1 MKRVPPVDGE
11 WIDRTSRLDFTFEGR
26 RLTGFKGDTISS
38 ALAANGVTVVGR
50 SFKYHRP
57 RGLFSVANHD
67 VNAMFQVEHRGRS
80 VPNVRG
86 DVTPL
91 RAGMQITAVN
101 TAGGL
106 ETDRMA
112 GMERLAR
119 FLPVGFYYKAFHG
132 RWFPK
137 WERLIRLT
145 AGLGFVDKTTRTF
158 RTPKR
163 YAHTDVLVIGAG
175 PAGLAAAHEAAERG
189 SSVILADEWHE
200 PGGSALYARGGRSVD
215 EGVRRLVDLVK
226 AHRQVRFF
234 PNTFAAGYYA
244 DHWVSL
250 VGPEFLTKVRARA
263 VVVAQGAIEQPAVF
277 RGNDL
282 PGVMLASGAQRLLSR
297 YAVAP
302 ATRVVVLTA
311 NAEGYAAALDA
322 FHHGISVAGVL
333 DLRERAHASEAELA
347 GALRDRGIVVFHGA
361 KPVEARAGADHQVR
375 EVAFD
380 VEVSRGRSVR
390 HYLAAD
396 GLWMS
401 VGFAPANALLHQAG
415 AKMRYEAAIDQFVP
429 TQLPAGVF
437 ACGKVTGGYAL
448 NDRLAQGREAG
459 RLACT
464 HAAGSSNAPADSGS
478 SEAIQNLQSL
488 VLTPRASPS
497 HPYPVFP
504 HPKGK
509 EFIDFD
515 EDLQLR
521 DLADAFQEGFDSS
534 ELLKRYSTVGMG
546 PSQGKHSNLNAMRV
560 LAKLRKES
568 VAAVGPTT
576 ARPMF
581 HPVPLAH
588 LAGRGFHPHRRTAL
602 HDEHEKLRAVWM
614 PAGDWQ
620 RPEYYVRA
628 SKSRAASIEAEVR
641 TVRAGVGIID
651 VGTLGKIEA
660 HGPVAGDFL
669 DRVYTGQFS
678 TLKVGS
684 TRYGLALDESGV
696 IVDDGVIARLGK
708 ERFYFTTT
716 TGNSGTLFREL
727 GRLATLWRMPVG
739 LVNLTGHFAAFN
751 LAGPRARAVL
761 AKLTRLDLSHSAF
774 PYLGVR
780 EAEVAGV
787 RCRLMRVGFVGEIGY
802 EIHLPAGQAVDVWS
816 ALMHAGERFGIR
828 AFGVEAQ
835 RILRL
840 EKGHVIVGQDT
851 DGLTSPLEIG
861 AEWAMRMSKPF
872 FVGQRSLQILQ
883 RRAQRQKLV
892 GFTLP
897 EGSARPKECHLVIED
912 GRIAGRVTSIQHS
925 PTLGRA
931 IGLAFVEPA
940 IAQRGSFNIR
950 IERGEQVSA
959 TVASLPFYDARGA
972 RQALDEDF
980 TDVAEMIA

>member
-1 MKRVPPVDGE
+1 MKRLRPVQGE
-11 WIDRTSRLDFTFEGR
+11 WIDRTSPLEFAFEGR
-26 RLTGFKGDTISS
+26 RLTGFQGDTISS

-91 RAGMQITAVN
+91 LAGMKVTAVN

-137 WERLIRLT
+137 WERLIRRA
-145 AGLGFVDKTTRTF
+145 AGLGVVDEANRTF
-158 RTPKR
+158 PTPKR
-163 YAHTDVLVIGAG
+163 YAHADVLVIGAG
-175 PAGLAAAHEAAERG
+175 PSGLAAAHEAAERG
-189 SSVILADEWHE
+189 ANVILADEWPE
-200 PGGSALYARGGRSVD
+200 AGGSALYARAGRGVD
-215 EGVRRLVDLVK
+215 EGMQRLAEVAV
-226 AHRQVRFF
+226 AHRRVTFA
-234 PNTFAAGYYA
+234 PSTFAAGYYA

-250 VGPEFLTKVRARA
+250 VGPEYLTKVRARA

-302 ATRVVVLTA
+302 ASRVVIVTS

-322 FHHGISVAGVL
+322 FHHGIVVAGVL
-333 DLRERAHASEAELA
+333 DLRARAHPTEAALT
-347 GALRDRGIVVFHGA
+347 GAIRDRGIVVFHGV
-361 KPVEARAGADHQVR
+361 KLVEAHAAADRHVR
-375 EVAFD
+375 EIEFD
-380 VEVSRGRSVR
+380 VDVSQGRSAR

-396 GLWMS
+396 GVWMS

-415 AKMRYEAAIDQFVP
+415 AKMRYEAAIEQFVP

-437 ACGKVTGGYAL
+437 ACGKLAGAYEL

-459 RLACT
+459 RLAAA
-464 HAAGSSNAPADSGS
+464 HASRSLGSMLETDGGEALSKLQSAVLTSRGSPSNA
-478 SEAIQNLQSL
+478 
-488 VLTPRASPS
+488 
-497 HPYPVFP
+497 YPVFP

-509 EFIDFD
+509 EFVDLD
-515 EDLQLR
+515 EDLQLA
-521 DLADAFQEGFDSS
+521 DLLNAFQEGFDSS

-546 PSQGKHSNLNAMRV
+546 PSQGKHSNLNAMRI
-560 LAKLRKES
+560 LAKLREES
-568 VAAVGPTT
+568 VEAVGPTT

-602 HDEHEKLRAVWM
+602 HEEHEKLGAAWM

-620 RPEYYVRA
+620 RPEYYARA
-628 SKSRAASIEAEVR
+628 GESRADSIEAEVR
-641 TVRAGVGIID
+641 AVRTAVGIID

-660 HGPVAGDFL
+660 HGALAGEFL

-678 TLKVGS
+678 TLKVGG
-684 TRYGLALDESGV
+684 TRYGLALDEAGV

-727 GRLATLWRMPVG
+727 GRLATMWRMPVG

-751 LAGPRARAVL
+751 LAGPLARAVL
-761 AKLTRLDLSHSAF
+761 SQLTRADLSHAAF

-787 RCRLMRVGFVGEIGY
+787 RCRLLRVGFVGEIGY
-802 EIHLPAGQAVDVWS
+802 EIHLPAGEAAHVWS
-816 ALMHAGERFGIR
+816 AVMRAGERLGIR

-835 RILRL
+835 RVLRL

-851 DGLTSPLEIG
+851 DGLTNPLEIG
-861 AEWAMRMSKPF
+861 AEWALRMSKPF
-872 FVGQRSLQILQ
+872 FVGQRSLQVLQ
-883 RRAQRQKLV
+883 RRPQRQQLV

-897 EGSARPKECHLVIED
+897 SGTTRPKECHLVID
-912 GRIAGRVTSIQHS
+912 AGRIAGRVTSIQHS
-925 PTLGRA
+925 PTLGHA

-940 IAQRGSFNIR
+940 IAQRGTFRIR
-950 IERGEQVSA
+950 VERGEEISA
-959 TVASLPFYDARGA
+959 TVASLPFYDARGE
-972 RQALDEDF
+972 RQTLDEGF
-980 TDVAEMIA
+980 AERAEKIA

>member
-1 MKRVPPVDGE
+1 MKRLRPVEGE
-11 WIDRTSRLDFTFEGR
+11 WIDRTSPLEFSFEGR
-26 RLTGFKGDTISS
+26 RLTGFQGDTISS

-67 VNAMFQVEHRGRS
+67 VNAMFQVEQRGRS

-91 RAGMQITAVN
+91 KAGMRITAVN

-132 RWFPK
+132 RWFPT
-137 WERLIRLT
+137 WERLIRRA
-145 AGLGFVDKTTRTF
+145 AGLGVANKANRTF
-158 RTPKR
+158 PTPKR
-163 YAHTDVLVIGAG
+163 YAHADVLVIGAG
-175 PAGLAAAHEAAERG
+175 PSGLAAAHEAAERG
-189 SSVILADEWHE
+189 ASVILADEWPE
-200 PGGSALYARGGRSVD
+200 AGGSALYARAGKSV
-215 EGVRRLVDLVK
+215 EEAVRRLADVTV
-226 AHRQVRFF
+226 AHQRVSFAAS
-234 PNTFAAGYYA
+234 TFAAGYYA

-250 VGPEFLTKVRARA
+250 VGPQHLTKVRARA

-297 YAVAP
+297 YAVTP
-302 ATRVVVLTA
+302 ASRVVVVTS

-322 FHHGISVAGVL
+322 FHHGVTVAGVL
-333 DLRERAHASEAELA
+333 DLRERSHPSESALT
-347 GALRDRGIVVFHGA
+347 GAIRDRGIVVFHGV
-361 KPVEARAGADHQVR
+361 KLVEAHAAADRHVR
-375 EVAFD
+375 EVEFD
-380 VEVSRGRSVR
+380 VAVSQGRSAR

-396 GLWMS
+396 GVWMS

-415 AKMRYEAAIDQFVP
+415 AKMRYEPAIEQFVP
-429 TQLPAGVF
+429 SQLPAGVF
-437 ACGKVTGGYAL
+437 ACGKVAGAYEL
-448 NDRLAQGREAG
+448 SDRLAQGREAG
-459 RLACT
+459 RLAAA
-464 HAAGSSNAPADSGS
+464 HASRSVGSMPETDTA
-478 SEAIQNLQSL
+478 EALNKLQS
-488 VLTPRASPS
+488 VMLTARGSPS
-497 HPYPVFP
+497 HAYPVFP

-509 EFIDFD
+509 EFIDLD
-515 EDLQLR
+515 EDLQLA
-521 DLADAFQEGFDSS
+521 DLLNAFQEGFDSS

-546 PSQGKHSNLNAMRV
+546 PSQGKHSNLNAMRI
-560 LAKLRKES
+560 LAKLREES
-568 VAAVGPTT
+568 VEAVGPTT

-588 LAGRGFHPHRRTAL
+588 LAGRGFHPQRRTAL
-602 HDEHEKLRAVWM
+602 HEEHEKLGAVWM

-620 RPEYYVRA
+620 RPEYYARGGE
-628 SKSRAASIEAEVR
+628 SRTAGIEAEVR
-641 TVRAGVGIID
+641 AVRTAVGIID

-660 HGPVAGDFL
+660 HGALAGEFL

-684 TRYGLALDESGV
+684 TRYGLALDEAGV

-727 GRLATLWRMPVG
+727 GRLATMWRMPVG

-751 LAGPRARAVL
+751 LAGPLSRAVL
-761 AKLTRLDLSHSAF
+761 SQLTPADLSHAAF

-787 RCRLMRVGFVGEIGY
+787 RCRLLRVGFVGEIGY
-802 EIHLPAGQAVDVWS
+802 EIHLPAGEAARVWNAV
-816 ALMHAGERFGIR
+816 MRAGEHLGIR

-835 RILRL
+835 RVLRL

-851 DGLTSPLEIG
+851 DGLTNPLEIG
-861 AEWAMRMSKPF
+861 AEWALRMSKPF
-872 FVGQRSLQILQ
+872 FVGQRSLQVLQ
-883 RRAQRQKLV
+883 RRPQRQQLV

-897 EGSARPKECHLVIED
+897 AGATRPKECHLVID
-912 GRIAGRVTSIQHS
+912 AGRIAGRVTSIQHS
-925 PTLGRA
+925 PTLGHA

-940 IAQRGSFNIR
+940 IAQRGTFRIR
-950 IERGEQVSA
+950 AERGEELSA
-959 TVASLPFYDARGA
+959 TVTSLPFYDARGE
-972 RQALDEDF
+972 RQTLDEDF
-980 TDVAEMIA
+980 AERVEKIA

>member
-1 MKRVPPVDGE
+1 MKRLRPVEGE
-11 WIDRTSRLDFTFEGR
+11 WVERTSPLEFSFEGR
-26 RLTGFKGDTISS
+26 QLTGFEGDTISS

-57 RGLFSVANHD
+57 RGLFSAANHD
-67 VNAMFQVEHRGRS
+67 VNAMFQVEQRGRS

-91 RAGMQITAVN
+91 RTGMKITVVN

-137 WERLIRLT
+137 WERLIRRA
-145 AGLGFVDKTTRTF
+145 AGLGFVDTANGTFTTA
-158 RTPKR
+158 KR
-163 YAHTDVLVIGAG
+163 YAHADVLVIGAG
-175 PAGLAAAHEAAERG
+175 PSGLAAAYEAAERG
-189 SSVILADEWHE
+189 AKVILADEWSE
-200 PGGSALYARGGRSVD
+200 AGGSALYARGGRGVEES
-215 EGVRRLVDLVK
+215 VRRLIALAK
-226 AHRQVRFF
+226 AHPRLQFASG
-234 PNTFAAGYYA
+234 TFAAGYYA

-250 VGPEFLTKVRARA
+250 VGPGFMTKVRARA
-263 VVVAQGAIEQPAVF
+263 VVVAQGVVEQPAVF

-282 PGVMLASGAQRLLSR
+282 PGVMLASGAQRLLNR

-302 ATRVVVLTA
+302 ASRVVVMTA

-322 FHHGISVAGVL
+322 FHHGITVAGVL
-333 DLRERAHASEAELA
+333 DLRERSHASESEVA
-347 GALRDRGIVVFHGA
+347 GAIRDRGIVVFHGV
-361 KPVEARAGADHQVR
+361 KPVEARAGSDHHLR
-375 EVAFD
+375 EVEFD
-380 VEVSRGRSVR
+380 VEISRGRFAR

-415 AKMRYEAAIDQFVP
+415 AKMRYERAIEQFVP
-429 TQLPAGVF
+429 SRLPAGIF
-437 ACGKVTGGYAL
+437 ACGRVAGAYAL

-459 RLACT
+459 RLAAA
-464 HAAGSSNAPADSGS
+464 HASRGVGAPPDTDG
-478 SEAIQNLQSL
+478 SEALRLLQSL
-488 VLTPRASPS
+488 VIAPRGSPS
-497 HPYPVFP
+497 HPYPIFP

-509 EFIDFD
+509 EFIDLD
-515 EDLQLR
+515 EDLQLC
-521 DLADAFQEGFDSS
+521 DLANAFQEGFDSS

-546 PSQGKHSNLNAMRV
+546 PSQGKHSNVNAMRV
-560 LAKLRKES
+560 LAKLREES
-568 VAAVGPTT
+568 VEAVGPTT

-588 LAGRGFHPHRRTAL
+588 LAGRGFHPQRRTAL
-602 HDEHEKLRAVWM
+602 HAEHEKLGAVWM

-620 RPEYYVRA
+620 RPEYYARG
-628 SKSRAASIEAEVR
+628 SEDRTASIEAEVR
-641 TVRAGVGIID
+641 AVRTGVGVID

-660 HGPVAGDFL
+660 HGPLAGELL
-669 DRVYTGQFS
+669 DRIYTGQFS
-678 TLKVGS
+678 TLKVGA
-684 TRYGLALDESGV
+684 TRYGLALDEAGV
-696 IVDDGVIARLGK
+696 IVDDGVIARLGA

-751 LAGPRARAVL
+751 LAGPRSRAVL
-761 AKLTRLDLSHSAF
+761 SQLTHLDLSHSAF

-787 RCRLMRVGFVGEIGY
+787 RCRLIRVGFVGEIGY
-802 EIHLPAGQAVDVWS
+802 EIHLPAGDAIHVWNAVM
-816 ALMHAGERFGIR
+816 LAGARFGIR

-851 DGLTSPLEIG
+851 DGLTNPLEIG
-861 AEWAMRMSKPF
+861 AEWALRMAKPF
-872 FVGQRSLQILQ
+872 FIGQRSLQILQ
-883 RRAQRQKLV
+883 RRPQRQQLV

-897 EGSARPKECHLVIED
+897 EASARPKECHLVIED

-931 IGLAFVEPA
+931 IGLAFVEPD
-940 IAQRGSFNIR
+940 IARRGSFRIR
-950 IERGEQVSA
+950 IERGEQLDA
-959 TVASLPFYDARGA
+959 TVATVPFYDARGE
-972 RQALDEDF
+972 RQALDDDF
-980 TDVAEMIA
+980 AERTEMIA